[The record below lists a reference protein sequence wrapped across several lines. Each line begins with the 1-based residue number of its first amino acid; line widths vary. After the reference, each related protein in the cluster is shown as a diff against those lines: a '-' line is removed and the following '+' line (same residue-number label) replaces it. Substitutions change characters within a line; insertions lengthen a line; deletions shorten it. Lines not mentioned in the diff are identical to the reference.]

1 MKEILKRATIRALYT
16 IGEVIIATI
25 PTTAKTLGDVDWL
38 LVISSSLLAGLLSF
52 IKSMIVGMPEVEE
65 VEETD
70 DLDGHEV

>member
-25 PTTAKTLGDVDWL
+25 PTTARTLGDVDWL

-52 IKSMIVGMPEVEE
+52 IKSMIVGMPEVED
-65 VEETD
+65 VEEN
-70 DLDGHEV
+70 EEIIR

>member
-65 VEETD
+65 VEED
-70 DLDGHEV
+70 EEVIR

>member
-25 PTTAKTLGDVDWL
+25 PTTARTLGDVDWL

-65 VEETD
+65 VEENE
-70 DLDGHEV
+70 EVIR

>member
-65 VEETD
+65 VEE
-70 DLDGHEV
+70 ENEEIIR

>member
-1 MKEILKRATIRALYT
+1 MKEILKRAAIRALYT

-65 VEETD
+65 VEEN
-70 DLDGHEV
+70 EEIIR

>member
-25 PTTAKTLGDVDWL
+25 PTTARTLGDVDWL

-65 VEETD
+65 VEEN
-70 DLDGHEV
+70 EEIIR